1 MLLAFQYT
9 EILIA
14 LAVIPLLA
22 LLFMSLL
29 HWKKTTAKKIGDE
42 RLVKGLIASHSPFN
56 FLLKYLAASFALIL
70 IIIAIANPR
79 KPGTMSNVNRK
90 GVDVIIAMDVSNSML
105 AQDIKPN
112 RLERARQ
119 FVYALMEELKND
131 RVGLV
136 LFAGRAYLQM
146 PLTLDHGA
154 ARMYVQTAGPNVVPT
169 QGTVISEAL
178 RISNTAFNSKERKYK
193 SIVLITDGEDHD
205 PQALPF
211 AQQMAENGVMI
222 NTIGIGSPEGS
233 TIPDT
238 QTGENKTDETGAVII
253 SRLNEQILQQLATAT
268 KGVYVRLE
276 NPKDAVTSVSKQ
288 LDTIEKTSPDD
299 SAFKDY
305 INYFP
310 WILSFALLL
319 LLVEFAYPERKFK
332 IA

>member
-1 MLLAFQYT
+1 VLAFQYT

-22 LLFMSLL
+22 LLFLSLL
-29 HWKKTTAKKIGDE
+29 HWKKTIVKKIGDE
-42 RLVKGLIASHSPFN
+42 RLVKGLIASYSPVN
-56 FLLKYLAASFALIL
+56 FLLKYILASFALIA
-70 IIIAIANPR
+70 IIIGIANPR

-90 GVDVIIAMDVSNSML
+90 GVDVIIALDVSNSML

-119 FVYALMEELKND
+119 FVYAMMEELKND
-131 RVGLV
+131 RIGLV
-136 LFAGRAYLQM
+136 LFAGRAYMQM

-154 ARMYVQTAGPNVVPT
+154 ARMYVQTAGPSVVPT

-205 PQALPF
+205 PQALPL

-233 TIPDT
+233 TIPDP
-238 QTGENKTDETGAVII
+238 QTGGNKTDETGTVVV
-253 SRLNEQILQQLATAT
+253 SRLNEQELQQLAAAT

-276 NPKDAVTSVSKQ
+276 NPKDAVRAVSNQ

-305 INYFP
+305 VNYFP
-310 WILSFALLL
+310 WILSLALLI

-332 IA
+332 LI